1 MRFAILLVFVALA
14 VTAIMAKDL
23 RAETTEASTAA
34 PTTPVSEASGS
45 TVSGA
50 TEASTASQAT
60 GTTEDN
66 GASSI
71 TSSFMLLLSVAI
83 CLIKF

>member
-23 RAETTEASTAA
+23 RAETPEVSTAA
-34 PTTPVSEASGS
+34 STTPVSEASGS
-45 TVSGA
+45 TVTGG
-50 TEASTASQAT
+50 STASEAPV
-60 GTTEDN
+60 TTSDN

-71 TSSFMLLLSVAI
+71 TSRSMLLFSVAM
-83 CLIKF
+83 CLFQF

>member
-23 RAETTEASTAA
+23 RADTPETSTAA

-50 TEASTASQAT
+50 TGGSTASEAPAT
-60 GTTEDN
+60 TSDN

-71 TSSFMLLLSVAI
+71 TSRSMLLFSLAM
-83 CLIKF
+83 CLFKF